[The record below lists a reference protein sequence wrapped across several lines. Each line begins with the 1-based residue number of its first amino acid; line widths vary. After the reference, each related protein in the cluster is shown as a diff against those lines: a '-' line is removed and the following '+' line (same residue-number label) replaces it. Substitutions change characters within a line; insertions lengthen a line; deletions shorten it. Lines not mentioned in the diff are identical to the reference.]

1 MYEENQAWLLLWRTP
16 GIGSRTFSHLLS
28 VVGAPTEVLLGTPA
42 DWRQWGLSQ
51 RSINYLTNPDLLSI
65 DKDLSWLQGA
75 ANRHLIKITDP
86 QYPAQLKQIYDP
98 PPLLFLTGNPA
109 ILHLPQIAIVGSRTP
124 SPQGRENAL
133 MFSQALSAAGLVVTS
148 GLAVGIDTC
157 AHQGAI
163 GESQLTVAVLAT
175 GPEQVYPRENRE
187 LAAEIAAKGALLTE
201 FPVGTP
207 PLAEHF
213 PRRNRIVSG
222 LSLGVLV
229 VEAALRSGSLITAR
243 LALEQGREVLS
254 VPGSIHNPKSRGC
267 HQLLR
272 QGAHLVETCED
283 VLYGLNIDI
292 KQYLNRFMTEQE
304 APQPDALVDQNLLNS
319 MGFDPVSIDQLVARS
334 GLTSAEVSSMLLTL
348 EMEGRVQASLGGI
361 YTRVVKGEK

>member
-1 MYEENQAWLLLWRTP
+1 MYEEDQAWLLLWRTP
-16 GIGSRTFSHLLS
+16 GIGSRTFLHLLS
-28 VVGAPTEVLLGTPA
+28 EAGAPADVLSAVPA
-42 DWRQWGLSQ
+42 EWRHWGLSQ
-51 RSINYLTNPDLLSI
+51 RTINYLSSPDLSSI
-65 DKDLSWLQGA
+65 EKDLSWLHA
-75 ANRHLIKITDP
+75 ASNRHLIKISDP
-86 QYPAQLKQIYDP
+86 HYPAQLKQIYDP

-109 ILHLPQIAIVGSRTP
+109 ILHLPQIAIVGSRMP
-124 SPQGRENAL
+124 SPQGKENAH
-133 MFSQALSAAGLVVTS
+133 MFAQALSEAGLVVTS
-148 GLAVGIDTC
+148 GLATGIDGC
-157 AHQGAI
+157 AHRGALA
-163 GESQLTVAVLAT
+163 GSQLTAAVLAT
-175 GPEQVYPRENRE
+175 GPEQIYPRENRQ
-187 LAAEIAAKGALLTE
+187 LAAEIAEQGALLTE

-243 LALEQGREVLS
+243 LALEQGREVLT
-254 VPGSIHNPKSRGC
+254 VPGSIHNPKSKGC

-283 VLYGLNIDI
+283 VLEGINIDI
-292 KQYLNRFMTEQE
+292 KQYLNSFMPE
-304 APQPDALVDQNLLNS
+304 PDSNPSGEISDNNLLSS
-319 MGFDPVSIDQLVARS
+319 MGFEPVSIDQLVARS

-348 EMEGRVQASLGGI
+348 EMEGRVQASLGGT